1 MSDIFGELLNF
12 PQEKGPEVRLRVFGD
27 EHYAR
32 YEDIDGY
39 TMVYD
44 KARGLFCY
52 AALAGNRFVST
63 GVPLDQPP
71 PPTVVRHLRESLAV
85 KQAKAEE
92 QRLLHHPPG
101 VTGHEEVVRTFGPNQ
116 GFSAAGGC
124 RLGACG
130 G

>member
-1 MSDIFGELLNF
+1 MSAIFGELLNF
-12 PQEKGPEVRLRVFGD
+12 PQEQGPEVRLRVFGD
-27 EHYAR
+27 ERYAR

-52 AALAGNRFVST
+52 ATLAGNRFVST

-85 KQAKAEE
+85 KR
-92 QRLLHHPPG
+92 QRPRKPG
-101 VTGHEEVVRTFGPNQ
+101 CCTTRRSLRITTKLSGR
-116 GFSAAGGC
+116 SAPIRGC
-124 RLGACG
+124 
-130 G
+130 